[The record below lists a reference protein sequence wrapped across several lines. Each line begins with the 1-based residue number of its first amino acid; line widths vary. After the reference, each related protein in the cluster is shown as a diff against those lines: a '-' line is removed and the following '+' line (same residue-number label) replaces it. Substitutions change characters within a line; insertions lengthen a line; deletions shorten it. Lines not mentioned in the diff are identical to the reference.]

1 MLNWYG
7 NASDFENSEIQL
19 PAGISVPEKTKR
31 IVIFQVKT

>member
-19 PAGISVPEKTKR
+19 PAGISVTEKKKG